1 MLLPTTV
8 RNYDCDELSFS
19 AVGDEDRRAAEE
31 DLPKRAGS
39 ALPDGFFDDPRAQ
52 QVVEDELTKAA
63 FARLSD
69 ARAPST
75 SAPLSVPV
83 VSAVEYVSLSFSSI
97 RLTQRCKV
105 IMREFYGYQIAKCA
119 MLQFAPIPNLYFLA
133 IHLLTFAAKWWQ
145 NSRKR

>member
-8 RNYDCDELSFS
+8 RNYECDELSFS

-63 FARLSD
+63 FSRLSD

-75 SAPLSVPV
+75 STAPLSVPV
-83 VSAVEYVSLSFSSI
+83 VSAVEYVSLSPQDAFRI
-97 RLTQRCKV
+97 TQRRKV
-105 IMREFYGYQIAKCA
+105 IMREYY
-119 MLQFAPIPNLYFLA
+119 
-133 IHLLTFAAKWWQ
+133 
-145 NSRKR
+145 